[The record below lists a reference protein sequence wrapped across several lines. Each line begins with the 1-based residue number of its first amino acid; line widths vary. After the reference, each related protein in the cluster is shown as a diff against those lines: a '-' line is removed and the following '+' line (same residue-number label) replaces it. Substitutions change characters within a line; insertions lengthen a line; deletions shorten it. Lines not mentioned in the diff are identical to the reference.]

1 MTKYNIWG
9 KNIKLEKFWKKLSQG
24 KMVVVIYSNKK
35 YKKVILKSK
44 AFTKKIFKNLNED
57 SEVKAILIT
66 GISVDWYEYLYKKA
80 KNKEPEYVI
89 NNYKKYSKN
98 TEDKFWFLGDI

>member
-1 MTKYNIWG
+1 MKHRLTPTIGNRPTGDDMII
-9 KNIKLEKFWKKLSQG
+9 KNQAAIIERQNEEIKNYEEG
-24 KMVVVIYSNKK
+24 
-35 YKKVILKSK
+35 
-44 AFTKKIFKNLNED
+44 KIFKNLNED

>member
-1 MTKYNIWG
+1 MR
-9 KNIKLEKFWKKLSQG
+9 
-24 KMVVVIYSNKK
+24 
-35 YKKVILKSK
+35 
-44 AFTKKIFKNLNED
+44 
-57 SEVKAILIT
+57 T
-66 GISVDWYEYLYKKA
+66 GQDLYKKA